1 MRAVSKTMSELLLT
15 LLYITLIIHIILVSV
30 AVWRVWRGEN
40 VIDRLIAVDLS
51 STLFLAV
58 TVIIALIAG
67 NSIYIDVALVLA
79 ALGFISTVALSKYI
93 STEKVF

>member
-1 MRAVSKTMSELLLT
+1 MSELLLT